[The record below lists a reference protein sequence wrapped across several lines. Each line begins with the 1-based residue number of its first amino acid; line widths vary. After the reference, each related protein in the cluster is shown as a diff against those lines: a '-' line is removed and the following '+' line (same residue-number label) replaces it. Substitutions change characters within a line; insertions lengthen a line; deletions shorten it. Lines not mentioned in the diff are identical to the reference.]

1 MKGKATHSIILA
13 RESHGQRSLAGYSQW
28 GHRES
33 DMTEQ
38 LSLSPSKIQ
47 EPVPKDMDKS
57 VKDEEETQACMQN
70 GFNWVLFLNWMAL
83 PVPASWIM

>member
-1 MKGKATHSIILA
+1 
-13 RESHGQRSLAGYSQW
+13 
-28 GHRES
+28 
-33 DMTEQ
+33 MTEQ